1 MNNQQNEEVL
11 QVVGLK
17 KHFGD
22 NEILKNITLTVRR
35 GEAAFIIGPSGG
47 GKSTFLR
54 CLNFLEKPSGGS
66 VKFFGDWLCREGP
79 TGIEIKSERE
89 LRKARARMPMV
100 FQQFNLFDHRTAL
113 ENVIE
118 GPVTVL
124 GEARKDAIERAESI
138 LKKVGLVD
146 KRHAY
151 PAQLSGGQKQ
161 RVGIA
166 RAMAMRPNVI
176 LFDEPT
182 SALDPELVADVLNT
196 IRALIEEGMTM
207 LIVTH
212 EIAFARNL
220 AHTVY
225 FVEGGIVGEYGPPD
239 QIIQCPKTPRVQA
252 FVDAVLRH

>member
-1 MNNQQNEEVL
+1 VQERDNVL
-11 QVVGLK
+11 KVVGLK
-17 KHFGD
+17 KHFGASQ
-22 NEILKNITLTVRR
+22 ILKNITLTIKR
-35 GEAAFIIGPSGG
+35 GEVAFVIGPSGG
-47 GKSTFLR
+47 GKSTLLR
-54 CLNFLEKPSGGS
+54 CLNFLERPNGGM
-66 VKFFGDWLCREGP
+66 VEFFGDWLCRERAAGF
-79 TGIEIKSERE
+79 EIRPEKE
-89 LRKARARMPMV
+89 LRKVRSRMPMV
-100 FQQFNLFDHRTAL
+100 FQQFNLFDHRTVL

-118 GPVTVL
+118 GPLVVRR
-124 GEARKDAIERAESI
+124 EARREAIENAESI
-138 LKKVGLVD
+138 LRKVGLID

-166 RAMAMRPNVI
+166 RALAMRPDAI

-196 IRALIEEGMTM
+196 IRALIEDGMTM

-225 FVEGGIVGEYGPPD
+225 FVEGGVVGESGPPE
-239 QIIQCPKTPRVQA
+239 QVIQNPTTPRVRA